1 VEQQSSSRY
10 GLLVVLALIAVGVVI
25 WVVLGSPLPK

>member
-10 GLLVVLALIAVGVVI
+10 GLLVVLALIAVGIVI
-25 WVVLGSPLPK
+25 WVALGSPLPK